1 METIDNEH
9 IAFQHFESAM
19 EAGNI
24 AWWEMEYP
32 TGAVRF
38 HKRKTDM
45 LGRDHEA
52 FRHYTDFTTLL
63 HPDDLEPVMQAMR
76 DHLQGKTPSYLVDY
90 RIKTS
95 TGEYRWFQDIGKI
108 SSRDEHGEPLTVS
121 GIVLDI
127 TERKQAEERVRYQ
140 SQLLAQ
146 VNDAVIATDDT
157 FSITYWNECAERMY
171 GWKAEEVLGKRS
183 ASVLHPEFDRT
194 NREQA
199 LQELVADGKVITSGT
214 QAHKNGTRVYFEAST
229 IAVLNEN
236 RRTIGYVSI
245 NRDVTERKKTEDA
258 IQESEGKYRSLFN
271 ANMDGISIFYINEDE
286 TLSPIVNANRSA
298 AAMLGYEL
306 DEIIGKHP
314 SEFESE
320 ATMEVLNA
328 RMVELKNNGT
338 ARFETELMHKDGRK
352 IPVEINVTAIP
363 YNKRPALMNIV
374 RDITERKRAECD
386 LRHHANGLIA
396 LVNSSRSISTSLDL
410 ETVLQRSTDNIIALT
425 DLHSAAIYT
434 VENGT
439 MRLGATSP
447 ALPPNFPEQFR
458 HAPLTD
464 HPHIQQAMTTAQ
476 TVVIPDAA
484 AADLS
489 PAERSIAE
497 QRGLRSIL
505 YLPLIGN
512 GAAIGVLIVARTDE
526 ARMLSGSE
534 IDLCRTFASIASIAV
549 ENARL
554 YKQLQQE
561 LSEHRLAEEALA
573 MSNKR
578 LTLAQRSAGAGVWDW
593 NIHAGTLDWTPELYR
608 LFGLDPATT
617 VASFDVWR
625 NVLHPDDRTMAEERI
640 NSSIR
645 DHAPLVSEYRIITPS
660 GEVRWINAFGD
671 THYDDLGEPL
681 SMSGICIDVTSRK
694 ISEEA
699 LLNAQKLESIGT
711 LAGGIAHDFNNLMNS
726 VLGQSALA
734 LHKLPKE
741 SPAASNILKA
751 IKSSER
757 VADLTK
763 QLLAYSGRGKFFIEE
778 IDLNVLVHENIQM
791 LELSISKT
799 TELRLDLCEPA
810 PHIVCDSSQIQQ
822 VLMNLIM
829 NGNEAV
835 LPNPGTI
842 TIHTDI
848 LTLDHESHEYS
859 KFTAIALPAGRYAR
873 LKVSD
878 TGCGMTQ
885 DTLSRIFDPFFSTK
899 FTGRGL
905 GLAAV
910 LGIVK
915 GHHGGLLITSDVG
928 KGTMFEIL
936 LPLAVRSKAIDGP
949 ERKAASS
956 IQGNGNT
963 ILVIDDEPSVIELLE
978 DMLPAA
984 NFAVISSADPVTGIE
999 IFRKQHQQISLVIL
1013 DFSMPKMS
1021 GKSVFEELLKIDS
1034 TVKVLLCSGYSEEET
1049 MSGFTHHRPAGF
1061 FQKPYSTDDLVQK
1074 IATIILSEE

>member
-9 IAFQHFESAM
+9 ITFQHFESAM

-52 FRHYTDFTTLL
+52 FRHYTDFTALL
-63 HPDDLEPVMQAMR
+63 HPDDLEPVMQAMQ

-108 SSRDEHGEPLTVS
+108 SSRDEHGAPLTVS

-127 TERKQAEERVRYQ
+127 TDRKTAEGVIQ
-140 SQLLAQ
+140 DS
-146 VNDAVIATDDT
+146 ND
-157 FSITYWNECAERMY
+157 R
-171 GWKAEEVLGKRS
+171 
-183 ASVLHPEFDRT
+183 
-194 NREQA
+194 
-199 LQELVADGKVITSGT
+199 
-214 QAHKNGTRVYFEAST
+214 
-229 IAVLNEN
+229 
-236 RRTIGYVSI
+236 
-245 NRDVTERKKTEDA
+245 
-258 IQESEGKYRSLFN
+258 YRSLFN
-271 ANMDGISIFYINEDE
+271 ANRDGISIFYINDDE
-286 TLSPIVNANRSA
+286 TLSLIVNANRSA
-298 AAMLGYEL
+298 AEMLGYEL

-314 SEFESE
+314 SEFEVHESDE
-320 ATMEVLNA
+320 TLFRRILEIKTHGA
-328 RMVELKNNGT
+328 
-338 ARFETELMHKDGRK
+338 ARFETDLLHKNGQR
-352 IPVEINVTAIP
+352 IPVEIHVSAIQ

-374 RDITERKRAECD
+374 RDISERKQAESK
-386 LRHHANGLIA
+386 LQQHANGLMA
-396 LVNSSRSISTSLDL
+396 LVRSSQSVTTSLDI
-410 ETVLQRSTDNIIALT
+410 EIVLQKSTDNIITLT

-434 VENGT
+434 VENGIL
-439 MRLGATSP
+439 RLGATSP
-447 ALPPNFPEQFR
+447 PLPPDFPEQFR

-489 PAERSIAE
+489 PAERSIAA

-526 ARMLSGSE
+526 VKMLSASE
-534 IDLCRTFASIASIAV
+534 IDLCRTFASIASIAI

-554 YKQLQQE
+554 YKQLQRE
-561 LSEHRLAEEALA
+561 LSEHRLAEEALS
-573 MSNKR
+573 MSNMR

-593 NIHAGTLDWTPELYR
+593 NVMDGTIDWTPELFR

-617 VASFDVWR
+617 EASFDVWR
-625 NVLHPDDRTMAEERI
+625 NVLHPDDRTMAEERM
-640 NSSIR
+640 NASLR

-660 GEVRWINAFGD
+660 GEIRWINAFGD
-671 THYDDLGEPL
+671 TRYNDQGEPL
-681 SMSGICIDVTSRK
+681 SMSGICIDITNRK

-778 IDLNVLVHENIQM
+778 IDLNALVHENIQM

-799 TELRLDLCEPA
+799 TELRLDLCAPA
-810 PHIVCDSSQIQQ
+810 PHVVCDSSQIQQ

-842 TIHTDI
+842 IIHTDI
-848 LTLDHESHEYS
+848 LTLDHESLEYS
-859 KFTAIALPAGRYAR
+859 KFTAIALPPGRYAR

-885 DTLSRIFDPFFSTK
+885 ETLSKIFDPFFSTK

-915 GHHGGLLITSDVG
+915 GHHGGLRITSDVG

-936 LPLAVRSKAIDGP
+936 FPLAVRSKANDGS
-949 ERKAASS
+949 ERKAAPS

-999 IFRKQHQQISLVIL
+999 IFRKQHQQISMVIL

-1021 GKSVFEELLKIDS
+1021 GKAVFEELLKIDS

-1049 MSGFTHHRPAGF
+1049 MSGFTDRRPAGF
-1061 FQKPYSTDDLVQK
+1061 FQKPYRTDELMQK
-1074 IATIILSEE
+1074 AAEIIFMKD